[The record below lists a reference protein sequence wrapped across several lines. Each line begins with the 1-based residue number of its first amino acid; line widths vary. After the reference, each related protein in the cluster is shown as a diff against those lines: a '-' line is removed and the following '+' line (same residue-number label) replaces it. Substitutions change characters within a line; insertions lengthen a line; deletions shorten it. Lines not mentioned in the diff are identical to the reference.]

1 MGSNPI
7 PSAKNANTAMLE
19 CLIIGDS
26 IAVGTA
32 MARPECVSYSKGG
45 WNSWQWNKD
54 YLSQASSK
62 SFDTIIISLGA
73 NDHKGVKTE
82 KELRKMRENIKG
94 TVIRFLPNL
103 TKDGKVGQAAIE
115 KIAQEYGDTILSRPE
130 KHMSSDKIHPTMQG
144 YKQLAEQTK

>member
-1 MGSNPI
+1 MI
-7 PSAKNANTAMLE
+7 D

-54 YLSQASSK
+54 YLAKASAQPAN
-62 SFDTIIISLGA
+62 TVIISLGA

-82 KELRKMRENIKG
+82 QELRKMRSAM
-94 TVIRFLPNL
+94 T
-103 TKDGKVGQAAIE
+103 GKRVFWIDPGQDRKPVPHDAIVRIAA
-115 KIAQEYGDTILSRPE
+115 EYGDVVLPRP
-130 KHMSSDKIHPTMQG
+130 KDHMSADGIHPTGRG
-144 YKQLAEQTK
+144 YKKLAEQTK